1 MVRHEAVRDYCEALD
16 VGSTRKFQQNERDR
30 VLAYKQRR
38 ALRRANGEEIPVK
51 TAIVERGQSRN
62 SFERHDAQ
70 SARGMPQADLKVG
83 LYDRKV
89 GLSIGRSASTI
100 GEVGLQ
106 ASQR

>member
-1 MVRHEAVRDYCEALD
+1 MKQYAITAKCSTSEVRE
-16 VGSTRKFQQNERDR
+16 FQQNERDR

-89 GLSIGRSASTI
+89 GLYDRRGRP
-100 GEVGLQ
+100 L
-106 ASQR
+106 